1 LTFIGVSI
9 AALALVLGAVCVF
22 IYHIM
27 VQHGKILLR
36 LEVLETGRSFVM
48 PPAAQGYPAGSVLHD
63 FELSLLGGGE
73 MRLSQWRGKNLLLI
87 FFDPGCSHCRKMAPQ
102 LATLKDKPTSGEP
115 QVLVISTG
123 DATVNRKLLGDLRVP
138 VLLQERGEL
147 AMMYQVPGTPAG
159 YLADE
164 SGITTSGLII
174 GASALMEA
182 AESKTAATAPFAN
195 ATTDLSHS
203 QLVRDG
209 LRAGTVAPDF
219 LLPTPRG
226 EEIAL
231 SQYRGRKVMLVF
243 SDPECTPCNALAPH
257 LESAHRNGI
266 DCQILMVSR
275 GNPDVVGKK
284 VAEFG
289 FTFPVVMQRKWEIS
303 REYGIFAVPVAF
315 LIDESGIISR
325 EVMTGLDPI
334 LSLLNQ
340 VGKSQPEAVHA

>member
-22 IYHIM
+22 VYHIM

-36 LEVLETGRSFVM
+36 LEVLETGRPLVM
-48 PPAAQGYPAGSVLHD
+48 PQAVQGYAAGSVLHD
-63 FELSLLGGGE
+63 FELPLLGGGE

-87 FFDPGCSHCRKMAPQ
+87 FFDPACSHCQKMVPQ
-102 LATLKDKPTSGEP
+102 LAILKDKPASGEP

-123 DATVNRKLLGDLRVP
+123 DAMVNRKLLGDLRVP

-164 SGITTSGLII
+164 SGITTSGLTT

-182 AESKTAATAPFAN
+182 ATSPAAPLAK

-219 LLPTPRG
+219 LLPTPHG
-226 EEIAL
+226 EQIAL
-231 SQYRGRKVMLVF
+231 SQYRGRKVLLIF
-243 SDPECTPCNALAPH
+243 SDPECTPCNALAPQ
-257 LESAHRNGI
+257 LEAAHRSGL

-275 GNPDVVGKK
+275 GTPGVVGKK

-334 LSLLNQ
+334 LSLLKQ